1 MVARFVFASSTAAS
15 GSPCREV
22 MVTEDT
28 HMLLVSP
35 SRAGALQGLVSFG
48 FAFLSRRFHGVFG
61 RVWFL
66 YTFLWDRLCRRLS

>member
-1 MVARFVFASSTAAS
+1 
-15 GSPCREV
+15 
-22 MVTEDT
+22 
-28 HMLLVSP
+28 MLLVSP